1 VTLKRTRA
9 GDASLALGAAL
20 PTLHTA
26 LAAAT
31 LEEDDEAAT
40 KDIEDQ
46 AAGVKAALETWLKR
60 AAVGNVAGPAGGGGG
75 GGRVGAA
82 RAMAFKRG
90 VFFMMGA
97 GERPD
102 RRLKQ
107 GGMLVSG
114 MLGNKGQRKL
124 GKGGGGEPT
133 QCVSHA
139 FSVLAMSC
147 VLFWDWRA
155 LFT

>member
-1 VTLKRTRA
+1 
-9 GDASLALGAAL
+9 
-20 PTLHTA
+20 
-26 LAAAT
+26 
-31 LEEDDEAAT
+31 
-40 KDIEDQ
+40 
-46 AAGVKAALETWLKR
+46 
-60 AAVGNVAGPAGGGGG
+60 
-75 GGRVGAA
+75 VGAA